1 MVKVDYLNDISR
13 NQYNLKIN
21 YINHGLKN
29 TDFFFYF
36 EYNRESQELNSS

>member
-29 TDFFFYF
+29 TDFFFILSIT
-36 EYNRESQELNSS
+36 ERAKN